1 MYTPVR
7 TAIAFLAVLVACVAP
22 VAFSA
27 PAAAHRTQPEAAT
40 LPDAESLFEGYIEAI
55 GGRDALAKHHNKV
68 LHASYRVI
76 ANDDTQI
83 LTIYL
88 ESPNKLYAELEA
100 PALGS
105 TLRATNG
112 TIAWGTNLTGSTFL
126 LSGREKDDLLDSSY
140 FHGEADYKAHY
151 ASIKT
156 GGTATIENTPAIRVD
171 FVTHSGIEGAVYFD
185 PETHLV
191 LARQVVPADPKT
203 PGTLVSVGEY
213 KEFEGV
219 LIPTKQLQRVGDA
232 HEPSVEIT
240 FNWVEINVDDMP
252 DFDPPANTAPTP
264 GS

>member
-1 MYTPVR
+1 MYTPIR
-7 TAIAFLAVLVACVAP
+7 AAIVFSSVLVACVAP
-22 VAFSA
+22 VALAA
-27 PAAAHRTQPEAAT
+27 PTAAPEAQPEAAT

-55 GGRDALAKHHNKV
+55 GGRDAMAKHHNKV

-76 ANDDTQI
+76 ATNDTQI

-88 ESPNKLYAELEA
+88 EEPNKLYAVLEA

-112 TIAWGTNLTGSTFL
+112 ILAWGTNLTGSTFL
-126 LSGREKDDLLDSSY
+126 LTGRDKDDMFDGSY
-140 FHGEADYKAHY
+140 FHGEADYKTHY

-171 FVTHSGIEGAVYFD
+171 FVTHSGIKGAVYFD

-191 LARQVVPADPKT
+191 LARQVVPADPKAT
-203 PGTLVSVGEY
+203 GTLVTVSEY

-219 LIPTKQLQRVGDA
+219 LIPTKQHQRVGDA

-240 FNWVEINVDDMP
+240 FHWVEINVDDMP
-252 DFDPPANTAPTP
+252 DFDPPANTAPSL